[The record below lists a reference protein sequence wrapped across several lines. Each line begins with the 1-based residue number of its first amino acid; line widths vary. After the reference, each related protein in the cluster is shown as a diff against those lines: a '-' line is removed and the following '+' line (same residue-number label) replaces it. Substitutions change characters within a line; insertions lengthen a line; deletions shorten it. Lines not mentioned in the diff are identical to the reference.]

1 MPYSQ
6 SCSITAVVSPIPAGQ
21 KVVIITAPAV
31 LLQLSH
37 RILPLLLPCKTL
49 SVTICWHVV
58 IVLDIKCRII
68 LIHTEVI
75 MYELESKIQ
84 IDTLVAMHVIIFQCV
99 FFCTGHVCFDQMI
112 SRLHL

>member
-1 MPYSQ
+1 
-6 SCSITAVVSPIPAGQ
+6 
-21 KVVIITAPAV
+21 
-31 LLQLSH
+31 
-37 RILPLLLPCKTL
+37 
-49 SVTICWHVV
+49 
-58 IVLDIKCRII
+58 
-68 LIHTEVI
+68 